1 MTMPEESSPKTDDND
16 PLLGSV
22 AEQGQ
27 EGDREGESP
36 EEDDLEDL
44 Q

>member
-1 MTMPEESSPKTDDND
+1 MSMPEESSPKTDDND
-16 PLLGSV
+16 PLLSSV

-27 EGDREGESP
+27 GVDQEGESS
-36 EEDDLEDL
+36 EDDDLEDL